1 MAQGISIIPS
11 DFHRNESITLT
22 VKPAAGMDFSG
33 VAPGVGSNGVAI
45 IPSDTIG
52 HLQATPQQN
61 GDLRV
66 EFTTETGTLFGTRT
80 LVIIG
85 PDQLV
90 MASGV
95 IRCVP
100 GI

>member
-1 MAQGISIIPS
+1 MSQVISINPS
-11 DFHRNESITLT
+11 QFHRNESITLNVT
-22 VKPAAGMDFSG
+22 PAPGMDFSG
-33 VAPGVGSNGVAI
+33 VASGVGANGVAI

-52 HLQATPQQN
+52 LLQATPQQN

-66 EFTTETGTLFGTRT
+66 EFITEENTSFGTRT

-90 MASGV
+90 MASGI

>member
-1 MAQGISIIPS
+1 VPQSISINPS
-11 DFHRNESITLT
+11 QFHRNESITLNVT
-22 VKPAAGMDFSG
+22 PAPGMDFSG
-33 VAPGVGSNGVAI
+33 VASGVGANGVAI

-66 EFTTETGTLFGTRT
+66 EFTTDQNTLFGTRT

-90 MASGV
+90 MASGI

>member
-1 MAQGISIIPS
+1 
-11 DFHRNESITLT
+11 
-22 VKPAAGMDFSG
+22 MDFSG
-33 VAPGVGSNGVAI
+33 VASGVGANGVAI

-66 EFTTETGTLFGTRT
+66 EFTTDQNTLFGTRT

-90 MASGV
+90 MASGI

>member
-1 MAQGISIIPS
+1 
-11 DFHRNESITLT
+11 
-22 VKPAAGMDFSG
+22 MDFSG
-33 VAPGVGSNGVAI
+33 VASGVGSNGVAI

-52 HLQATPQQN
+52 LLQATPQQN

-66 EFTTETGTLFGTRT
+66 EFITEANTSFGTRT

-90 MASGV
+90 MASGI

-100 GI
+100 GV

>member
-1 MAQGISIIPS
+1 VAQDFSIIPS
-11 DFHRNESITLT
+11 EFHRNEAITLT
-22 VKPAAGMDFSG
+22 VKPGAGMDFSG
-33 VAPGVGSNGVAI
+33 VKSGVGSNGVAI

-52 HLQATPQQN
+52 HLQATPQEN

-66 EFTTETGTLFGTRT
+66 EFTTEASTLFGTRT

-90 MASGV
+90 MASGI